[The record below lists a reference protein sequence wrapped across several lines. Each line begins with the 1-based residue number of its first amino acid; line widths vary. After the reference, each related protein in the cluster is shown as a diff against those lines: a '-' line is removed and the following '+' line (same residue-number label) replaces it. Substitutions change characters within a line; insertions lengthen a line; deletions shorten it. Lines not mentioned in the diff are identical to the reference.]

1 MTFCSSSCIAVP
13 EDTYAKMP
21 SVSYKW
27 SIRRNNPGY
36 PADPVKTL
44 DTAPQPVPAPGTPA
58 GEPAAPVRDPHYK
71 WVALSNTTIATFMAT
86 VNGSIILI
94 SLPAIFNGINIDP
107 LTSFQY
113 LLWILMG
120 YGIVTATLLLSF
132 GRLSDI
138 YGRVRLY
145 NVGFAIFTAGSILL
159 FLTPSTGDAGAIEL
173 IVFRLIQAVGAAFIF
188 SNSAAILTDAFPPD
202 ERGKALGLN
211 QVAALSGQFVG
222 LIIGGILAVFHW
234 RYVFL
239 ISVPFGVIGTIW
251 AFMKL
256 KEPAYQKRSQKIDIW
271 GNLSFIC
278 GLTLF
283 LVGITYALLPYGSA
297 SMGWGNPW
305 VIATLFCGILLLI
318 AFPIIETRVKDP
330 MFRLDLFKIRNFAFG
345 NAAGFLSAL
354 ARGGVMIILIIL
366 LQGIWLPLHGYSF
379 ESTPFWAGVYML
391 PLTIGFVVMGPI
403 SGIISDK
410 YGARWI
416 STLGMVLVGISF
428 LILAVLPYS
437 FDYLPFALALL
448 IMGLGNGMFSS
459 PNAAAIMNAVPP
471 EERGVSS
478 GMMSTLFNSGFVL
491 SMGMFFTIIVV
502 GLTSAFPPELSAAL
516 SAANATQLIPAMSAI
531 PPTGALF
538 AAFLGYNPVQMI
550 LAGLSPAL
558 LATVAPATIAT
569 ITGVIWFPTTL
580 AQAFMPSLALSFYI
594 GAAISFIAALLCAM
608 RGDKYVE
615 EIDGTGRDD
624 DSSAGPQQVSGENVK

>member
-1 MTFCSSSCIAVP
+1 M
-13 EDTYAKMP
+13 
-21 SVSYKW
+21 
-27 SIRRNNPGY
+27 
-36 PADPVKTL
+36 
-44 DTAPQPVPAPGTPA
+44 
-58 GEPAAPVRDPHYK
+58 
-71 WVALSNTTIATFMAT
+71 FMAA

-94 SLPAIFNGINIDP
+94 SLPAIFKGINIDP

-145 NVGFAIFTAGSILL
+145 NVGFAIFTAGSVLL
-159 FLTPSTGDAGAIEL
+159 FLTPGTGDVGAIEL
-173 IVFRLIQAVGAAFIF
+173 IVFRIIQAIGAAFIF

-211 QVAALSGQFVG
+211 QVAALSGQFIG
-222 LIIGGILAVFHW
+222 LLIGGILAVFNW

-239 ISVPFGVIGTIW
+239 ISVPFGVVGTVW
-251 AFMKL
+251 AFLKL
-256 KEPAYQKRSQKIDIW
+256 REPAYKVRSQKIDIW
-271 GNLSFIC
+271 GNLSFIG
-278 GLTLF
+278 GLTIF

-305 VIATLFCGILLLI
+305 VITALVTGVLLLV
-318 AFPIIETRVKDP
+318 AFPIIETRVADP
-330 MFRLDLFKIRNFAFG
+330 MFSMDLFKIRNFAFG
-345 NAAGFLSAL
+345 NAAGFISAL
-354 ARGGVMIILIIL
+354 ARGGVMVVLIIL

-391 PLTIGFVVMGPI
+391 PLTVGFVVMGPL

-428 LILAVLPYS
+428 LILAMLPYN

-459 PNAAAIMNAVPP
+459 PNAAAIMNSVPP
-471 EERGVSS
+471 DQRGVTS
-478 GMMSTLFNSGFVL
+478 GMMSTLVNSGFVL
-491 SMGMFFTIIVV
+491 SMGMFFTVIVV
-502 GLTSAFPPELSAAL
+502 GLTNAFPPALTSAL
-516 SAANATQLIPAMSAI
+516 AAAHATQLAPALGTI

-550 LAGLSPAL
+550 LGGLSPAL
-558 LATVAPATIAT
+558 LGTLAPATLAT
-569 ITGVIWFPTTL
+569 LTGVVWFPTTL
-580 AQAFMPSLALSFYI
+580 AGAFMPSLALSFYI
-594 GAAISFIAALLCAM
+594 GAGISFVAAMLCAM
-608 RGDKYVE
+608 RGEKYV
-615 EIDGTGRDD
+615 DGTERADRNED
-624 DSSAGPQQVSGENVK
+624 PKTDPQEVSGESVK

>member
-1 MTFCSSSCIAVP
+1 
-13 EDTYAKMP
+13 
-21 SVSYKW
+21 
-27 SIRRNNPGY
+27 
-36 PADPVKTL
+36 
-44 DTAPQPVPAPGTPA
+44 
-58 GEPAAPVRDPHYK
+58 
-71 WVALSNTTIATFMAT
+71 VALSNTTIATFMAT

-448 IMGLGNGMFSS
+448 IMGLVNGMFSS

-502 GLTSAFPPELSAAL
+502 GLTSAFPPDLSAAL

-569 ITGVIWFPTTL
+569 ITGVVWFPTTL

-624 DSSAGPQQVSGENVK
+624 DSSAGPQQVSVENVK

>member
-1 MTFCSSSCIAVP
+1 M
-13 EDTYAKMP
+13 
-21 SVSYKW
+21 
-27 SIRRNNPGY
+27 
-36 PADPVKTL
+36 
-44 DTAPQPVPAPGTPA
+44 
-58 GEPAAPVRDPHYK
+58 
-71 WVALSNTTIATFMAT
+71 FMAA

-94 SLPAIFNGINIDP
+94 SLPAIFNGISLDP

-145 NVGFAIFTAGSILL
+145 NIGFAIFTAGSILL
-159 FLTPSTGDAGAIEL
+159 FLTPDTGDAGAIEL
-173 IVFRLIQAVGAAFIF
+173 ILFRIIQAVGAAFIF

-222 LIIGGILAVFHW
+222 LLIGGILAVFNW

-239 ISVPFGVIGTIW
+239 ISVPFGVVGTIW
-251 AFMKL
+251 AFLKL
-256 KEPAYQKRSQKIDIW
+256 REPAYQKRSQKIDIW
-271 GNLSFIC
+271 GNLSFIG

-297 SMGWGNPW
+297 SMGWEDPW
-305 VIATLFCGILLLI
+305 VIAALFCGLLLLV
-318 AFPIIETRVKDP
+318 AFPIIETRMEDP
-330 MFRLDLFKIRNFAFG
+330 MFRMDLFRIRNFAFG
-345 NAAGFLSAL
+345 NAAGFISAL
-354 ARGGVMIILIIL
+354 ARGGVMIVLIIL

-391 PLTIGFVVMGPI
+391 PLTIGFVIMGPL

-428 LILAVLPYS
+428 LILAMLPYN

-459 PNAAAIMNAVPP
+459 PNAAAIMNSVPP
-471 EERGVSS
+471 EQRGVTS
-478 GMMSTLFNSGFVL
+478 GMMSTLVNSGFVL

-502 GLTSAFPPELSAAL
+502 GLTGAFPFVLSAAL
-516 SAANATQLIPAMSAI
+516 TAANATQIIPAMSAI

-538 AAFLGYNPVQMI
+538 AAFLGYNPVHMI
-550 LAGLSPAL
+550 LAGLSPSL
-558 LATVAPATIAT
+558 LATVAPATLAT
-569 ITGVIWFPTTL
+569 LTGVIWFPTTL

-594 GAAISFIAALLCAM
+594 GAGISFIAALFCAM
-608 RGDKYVE
+608 RGERYVD
-615 EIDGTGRDD
+615 EIDGTAPEG
-624 DSSAGPQQVSGENVK
+624 DSSTDPQEVSGENVK

>member
-1 MTFCSSSCIAVP
+1 MNI
-13 EDTYAKMP
+13 
-21 SVSYKW
+21 
-27 SIRRNNPGY
+27 
-36 PADPVKTL
+36 L
-44 DTAPQPVPAPGTPA
+44 DTPAQPVPVSPAPA
-58 GEPAAPVRDPHYK
+58 GEPAAAPAHDPGYK

-107 LTSFQY
+107 LSSFQY

-145 NVGFAIFTAGSILL
+145 NIGFAIFTAGSILL
-159 FLTPSTGDAGAIEL
+159 FLTPDTGDAGAIEL

-211 QVAALSGQFVG
+211 SVAALSGQFVG
-222 LIIGGILAVFHW
+222 LIIGGILAAFHW

-256 KEPAYQKRSQKIDIW
+256 KEPAYPKRNQKIDLW
-271 GNLSFIC
+271 GNLTFIG

-283 LVGITYALLPYGSA
+283 LVGITYALLPYGS
-297 SMGWGNPW
+297 SPMGWEDPW
-305 VIATLFCGILLLI
+305 VIAALVSGLLLLV
-318 AFPIIETRVKDP
+318 AFPVIETRVRDP
-330 MFRLDLFKIRNFAFG
+330 MFRMDLFKIRNFAFG
-345 NAAGFLSAL
+345 NGAGFLSAL

-366 LQGIWLPLHGYSF
+366 LQGVWLPLHGYSF

-391 PLTIGFVVMGPI
+391 PLTIGFVIMGPL

-416 STLGMVLVGISF
+416 STLGMVLVGVSF
-428 LILAVLPYS
+428 LILAILPYN

-459 PNAAAIMNAVPP
+459 PNAAAIMNSVPA

-478 GMMSTLFNSGFVL
+478 GMMSTLMNSGFVL

-550 LAGLSPAL
+550 LTGLSPAL
-558 LATVAPATIAT
+558 LATVAPAAITT
-569 ITGVIWFPTTL
+569 ITGGVWFPTTL
-580 AQAFMPSLALSFYI
+580 AAAFMPSLALSFYI
-594 GAAISFIAALLCAM
+594 GAGISFIAALLCAM

-615 EIDGTGRDD
+615 EIDGAGRSGGNSTD
-624 DSSAGPQQVSGENVK
+624 PQQVSGGNRK

>member
-1 MTFCSSSCIAVP
+1 VNLLGT
-13 EDTYAKMP
+13 
-21 SVSYKW
+21 
-27 SIRRNNPGY
+27 
-36 PADPVKTL
+36 
-44 DTAPQPVPAPGTPA
+44 TAQPDSGSGVPA
-58 GEPAAPVRDPHYK
+58 GEPATPAHEAGYK
-71 WVALSNTTIATFMAT
+71 WIALSNTTIAMFMAA

-94 SLPAIFNGINIDP
+94 SLPAIFKGINIDP

-145 NVGFAIFTAGSILL
+145 NVGFAIFTAGSVLL
-159 FLTPSTGDAGAIEL
+159 FLTPGTGDAGAIEL
-173 IVFRLIQAVGAAFIF
+173 IVFRLVQAIGAAFIF

-211 QVAALSGQFVG
+211 QVAALSGQFIG
-222 LIIGGILAVFHW
+222 LLIGGILAVFNW

-239 ISVPFGVIGTIW
+239 ISVPFGVVGTVW
-251 AFMKL
+251 AFLKL
-256 KEPAYQKRSQKIDIW
+256 REPAYKVRSRKIDIL
-271 GNLSFIC
+271 GNLSFIG
-278 GLTLF
+278 GLTIF
-283 LVGITYALLPYGSA
+283 LIGITYALLPYGNA

-305 VIATLFCGILLLI
+305 VIIALVTGVLLLV
-318 AFPIIETRVKDP
+318 AFPLIETRVADP
-330 MFRLDLFKIRNFAFG
+330 MFCMDLFKIRNFAFG
-345 NAAGFLSAL
+345 NAAGFISAL

-391 PLTIGFVVMGPI
+391 PLTIGFVVMGPL

-416 STLGMVLVGISF
+416 STLGMVLVGFSF
-428 LILAVLPYS
+428 LILAVLPYN

-459 PNAAAIMNAVPP
+459 PNAAAIMNSVPP
-471 EERGVSS
+471 EERGVTS
-478 GMMSTLFNSGFVL
+478 GMMSTLVNSGFVL

-502 GLTSAFPPELSAAL
+502 GLTSAFPPALSAAL
-516 SAANATQLIPAMSAI
+516 SAANATPLIPAMSAI

-550 LAGLSPAL
+550 LGGLSPAL
-558 LATVAPATIAT
+558 LGTIAPATLAT
-569 ITGVIWFPTTL
+569 LTGVAWFPKTL
-580 AQAFMPSLALSFYI
+580 AGAFMPSLALSFYI
-594 GAAISFIAALLCAM
+594 GAGISFVAAVLCAM
-608 RGDKYVE
+608 RGEKY
-615 EIDGTGRDD
+615 IDETDRAGLKNDAGTD
-624 DSSAGPQQVSGENVK
+624 PQEVSGENVK

>member
-1 MTFCSSSCIAVP
+1 
-13 EDTYAKMP
+13 MP

-502 GLTSAFPPELSAAL
+502 GLTSAFPPDLSAAL

-569 ITGVIWFPTTL
+569 ITGVVWFPTTL